1 MFIETEVV
9 EIIEKVGEY
18 QVKLALLG
26 NSAIIDANEHY
37 ILLQSV
43 PGRYN
48 LGDKLRVDFQYNGG
62 YVQEGR
68 S

>member
-9 EIIEKVGEY
+9 EIIERPGEY

-26 NSAIIDANEHY
+26 SSAIIDANEHY
-37 ILLQSV
+37 ILLHSV

-48 LGDKLRVDFQYNGG
+48 LGDKLRVDIQTIGG
-62 YVQEGR
+62 FVQAL
-68 S
+68 